1 MVEGRRRARKKYSV
15 NVRHE
20 GLTLR
25 RRAQVLKAK
34 HLAVLALGVA
44 AQAQQHGQP
53 FLPAL
58 ALAYI
63 SLAFVRHW
71 SGWVVVI
78 NPVFQ
83 RAEQLTI
90 NYSDAEL
97 YSYRIT
103 DRNYIA
109 QLLQLLQIPQTFV
122 SPNRGRMTGE
132 ECFLLWLSYV
142 SSPTRLQDLQR
153 RHGLEYSQ
161 ISRWIRVMW
170 AFLFVR
176 WSPKVL
182 NNLAFF
188 VPRFP
193 AYAQRIAAKYTAM
206 HGVVMDPRYAN
217 VALFSDGTKRKQ
229 HRARRTL
236 FCGHK
241 KFYCLG
247 YLVTIGPDGMIVHL
261 AGPFAGRKNDHMMQ
275 NESNLSGQLSVAQA
289 GNALQF
295 STSSDKGLHL
305 QPHVIPL
312 LNNLHLNQAQIQ
324 ANTRWSAMRVTNEN
338 VIGLVPNTFR
348 YLDLWKNQNGK
359 RQPLGVFYI
368 VCCFMRNVI
377 TCLDWNQCSAYFNCA
392 PPTLQQY
399 LA

>member
-1 MVEGRRRARKKYSV
+1 
-15 NVRHE
+15 VRHE

-132 ECFLLWLSYV
+132 ECFLLWLSYA

-170 AFLFVR
+170 ILISLRSLESQGAQQ
-176 WSPKVL
+176 
-182 NNLAFF
+182 
-188 VPRFP
+188 PRLLRAALP
-193 AYAQRIAAKYTAM
+193 RICAAHRSQV
-206 HGVVMDPRYAN
+206 HG
-217 VALFSDGTKRKQ
+217 
-229 HRARRTL
+229 HARR
-236 FCGHK
+236 CH
-241 KFYCLG
+241 
-247 YLVTIGPDGMIVHL
+247 GP
-261 AGPFAGRKNDHMMQ
+261 
-275 NESNLSGQLSVAQA
+275 
-289 GNALQF
+289 ALRQRR
-295 STSSDKGLHL
+295 
-305 QPHVIPL
+305 PL
-312 LNNLHLNQAQIQ
+312 L
-324 ANTRWSAMRVTNEN
+324 
-338 VIGLVPNTFR
+338 
-348 YLDLWKNQNGK
+348 
-359 RQPLGVFYI
+359 
-368 VCCFMRNVI
+368 
-377 TCLDWNQCSAYFNCA
+377 
-392 PPTLQQY
+392 
-399 LA
+399 

>member
-1 MVEGRRRARKKYSV
+1 MVAGRRRARKKYSV

-78 NPVFQ
+78 NPVFN
-83 RAEQLTI
+83 RTEQLTVD
-90 NYSDAEL
+90 YSNAEL

-103 DRNYIA
+103 DRNYIP
-109 QLLQLLQIPQTFV
+109 QLLQRLLIPQTFV
-122 SPNRGRMTGE
+122 SPNRGRMSGE

-142 SSPTRLQDLQR
+142 SSPIRLQDLQR

-170 AFLFVR
+170 TFLFLR

-182 NNLAFF
+182 NNLPFF

-193 AYAQRIAAKYTAM
+193 AYAQSIAVKYTAI
-206 HGVVMDPRYAN
+206 R
-217 VALFSDGTKRKQ
+217 S
-229 HRARRTL
+229 
-236 FCGHK
+236 
-241 KFYCLG
+241 
-247 YLVTIGPDGMIVHL
+247 
-261 AGPFAGRKNDHMMQ
+261 
-275 NESNLSGQLSVAQA
+275 
-289 GNALQF
+289 
-295 STSSDKGLHL
+295 
-305 QPHVIPL
+305 
-312 LNNLHLNQAQIQ
+312 
-324 ANTRWSAMRVTNEN
+324 
-338 VIGLVPNTFR
+338 
-348 YLDLWKNQNGK
+348 
-359 RQPLGVFYI
+359 
-368 VCCFMRNVI
+368 
-377 TCLDWNQCSAYFNCA
+377 
-392 PPTLQQY
+392 
-399 LA
+399 